1 MRRDSRAA
9 CASTHGNDGWDCV
22 AQWDDHRTRCDPSCL
37 GRRIAEAN
45 ILVLD
50 DIPGGGGL
58 AAQEGAALPCCSY
71 LRRHSVIAG
80 DGERLIA

>member
-50 DIPGGGGL
+50 DIPGGVLQHKKVQLYHVVLISEGTVL
-58 AAQEGAALPCCSY
+58 QEMAKQ
-71 LRRHSVIAG
+71 IA
-80 DGERLIA
+80 

>member
-45 ILVLD
+45 VLVLD
-50 DIPGGGGL
+50 DIPSGVLQHKKVQLYHVVLISEGTVL
-58 AAQEGAALPCCSY
+58 QEMAKQ
-71 LRRHSVIAG
+71 IA
-80 DGERLIA
+80 

>member
-50 DIPGGGGL
+50 DIPGGGVLQHKKVQPYHVVLISEGTVL
-58 AAQEGAALPCCSY
+58 LQEMAK
-71 LRRHSVIAG
+71 
-80 DGERLIA
+80 D